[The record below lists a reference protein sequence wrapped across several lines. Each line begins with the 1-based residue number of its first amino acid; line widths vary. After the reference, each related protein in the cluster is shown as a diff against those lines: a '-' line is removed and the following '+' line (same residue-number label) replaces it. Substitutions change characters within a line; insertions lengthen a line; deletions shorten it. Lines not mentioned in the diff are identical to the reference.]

1 MVIMKTKSIGHL
13 PVSEG
18 IKLLKKASLYTG
30 MQINTPKGI
39 KVNRHYAETNE
50 IKNEVIIKL

>member
-1 MVIMKTKSIGHL
+1 MTRKSIGHL

-18 IKLLKKASLYTG
+18 IKLLKKASLITG
-30 MQINTPKGI
+30 MNVNTPKGI

-50 IKNEVIIKL
+50 INEIVILKL